1 MVHNQEAVSR
11 PINCIHH
18 TNWPQSSSLC
28 SGMNSWRTFI
38 IGKESEWVMKLSHKW
53 YQGITETYRTPVSGR
68 VSSPKYAA
76 SSTDPKLVLFSWGDH
91 WPCSM
96 KDWGVESLQTQSKF
110 DTHLKTAK
118 YASMASLII
127 CHFEERLCSMG
138 QCTGRFWAKSAE
150 IQVFPSSTGYMLVP
164 FEFPLLV
171 QGVFNRFF

>member
-53 YQGITETYRTPVSGR
+53 YQGITETFRTPVSGR
-68 VSSPKYAA
+68 LSSPKYAA

-118 YASMASLII
+118 YASMASLILR
-127 CHFEERLCSMG
+127 HFEEWPCSMG
-138 QCTGRFWAKSAE
+138 QCTYGEILGKIGWDPSVSKSNRLHVDTFW
-150 IQVFPSSTGYMLVP
+150 ISSISSRCIL
-164 FEFPLLV
+164 
-171 QGVFNRFF
+171 